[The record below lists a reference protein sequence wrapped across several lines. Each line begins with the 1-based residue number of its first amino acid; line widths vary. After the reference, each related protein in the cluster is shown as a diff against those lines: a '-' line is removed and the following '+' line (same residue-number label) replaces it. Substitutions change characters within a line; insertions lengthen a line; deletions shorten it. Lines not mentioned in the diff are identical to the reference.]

1 MAKVIFFGTPS
12 IAVPFLEALHRAPD
26 FEVVGVVTQ
35 PDKPVGRKAI
45 LTPSAVSDLAATLEI
60 PVFKPERLKE
70 NTELADWIR
79 TKQPDAFVIFAYGR
93 IIPQAILDLATKGS
107 INVHP
112 SKLPELRGPSPIAS
126 AIRLGLDETAIS
138 IMLIDDQMDHGPLLA
153 QEVLSISET
162 DTTESL
168 SLKIEELGPDLL
180 ITALRGYLD
189 GSIQPVEQDHGA
201 ATLCKMIEKS
211 DGLINP
217 EAMTAKEIVNLERAF
232 SAWPG
237 VQLELNG
244 VIHKVSGLSVAE
256 ASVDVGIVQVTDSRL
271 LLGTSSRT
279 IAIEFIQPPGKTKM
293 PVKAFLNG
301 LGPNPT
307 LEVTKTLV

>member
-1 MAKVIFFGTPS
+1 MAKVIFFGTPA
-12 IAVPFLEALHRAPD
+12 IAVPFLDALHRAED
-26 FEVVGVVTQ
+26 FEMVGVVTQ

-45 LTPSAVSDLAATLEI
+45 LTPSAVSDLAAQLAI

-70 NTELADWIR
+70 NAELAQWIQA
-79 TKQPDAFVIFAYGR
+79 KQPDVFVIFAYGR
-93 IIPQAILDLATKGS
+93 IIPQAILDLAPKGS
-107 INVHP
+107 VNVHP

-126 AIRLGLDETAIS
+126 AIRLGLTETAIS
-138 IMLIDDQMDHGPLLA
+138 IMLIDNQMDHGPLLA
-153 QEVLSISET
+153 QEVLQIADT

-168 SLKIEELGPDLL
+168 SHKVETLGPSLL
-180 ITALRGYLD
+180 ITALRGYLS
-189 GSIQPVEQDHGA
+189 GSITPIEQDHGR
-201 ATLCKMIEKS
+201 ATLCSMIQKS

-217 EAMTAKEIVNLERAF
+217 EAMTAQEVVNLERAF

-244 VIHKVSGLSVAE
+244 VMYKVGGLSVSE
-256 ASVDVGIVQVTDSRL
+256 ASVDTGGIQVMDGRL
-271 LLGTSSRT
+271 LLGTRLGT
-279 IAIEFIQPPGKTKM
+279 LAIEFIQPPGKTKM